1 MPAPDNRCG
10 AAIDPAYGAGLVLVI
25 RRAGVTL
32 VACLALIVL
41 SACAVDVE
49 EGSLDVPRPSSH
61 GNISS
66 PPAAEPSTPSQVQTA
81 IYRWFLDAGYP
92 PFQAAALVDHARIES
107 GFNPCIAGR
116 GGTRYTYQ
124 WSGTRLQ
131 QLHAF
136 AGVRNCPPLNK
147 QLAFADNELRSN
159 PNFSCFLST
168 STREAAGAALRRGFG
183 RGRC

>member
-1 MPAPDNRCG
+1 M
-10 AAIDPAYGAGLVLVI
+10 I

-32 VACLALIVL
+32 ATCLALIVL
-41 SACAVDVE
+41 SACAVGVE
-49 EGSLDVPRPSSH
+49 DGSLDVPRPSSQ
-61 GNISS
+61 GNIPS
-66 PPAAEPSTPSQVQTA
+66 PPAAEPSTPSQVQTV
-81 IYRWFLDAGYP
+81 IYRWFLEAGYP
-92 PFQAAALVDHARIES
+92 AFQAAALVDHARIES

-131 QLHAF
+131 RLYEF
-136 AGVRNCPPLNK
+136 AGTRNCPPLAK

-159 PNFSCFLST
+159 PNFSCFLTT
-168 STREAAGAALRRGFG
+168 STREAAVSALRRGFG